1 MLATYISRRSKL
13 NERTERIARQL
24 PEYSSMSTGAFLI
37 QLNPLTFKTKRASAP
52 ILTISTTL
60 VSTQACFG
68 GNLIVCLDAAKM
80 ARQNRAMLK

>member
-1 MLATYISRRSKL
+1 
-13 NERTERIARQL
+13 
-24 PEYSSMSTGAFLI
+24 MSTGAFLI

-80 ARQNRAMLK
+80 ATPEPSDAEVKAILVSAMA